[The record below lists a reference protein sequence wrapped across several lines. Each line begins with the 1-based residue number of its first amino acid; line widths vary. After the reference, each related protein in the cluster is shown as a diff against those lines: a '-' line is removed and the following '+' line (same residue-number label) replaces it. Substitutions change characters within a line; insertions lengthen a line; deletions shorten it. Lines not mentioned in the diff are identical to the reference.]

1 MCFRRLAVK
10 SAFLLPGG
18 FDSAVRFAHVLA
30 QPALPCLK
38 LVEPG
43 CDEGAAR
50 VETSCVWL
58 GTGVGFWVAG
68 WGGGFESAV
77 RFARALTQPTSGS
90 EVLAGWLNQLA

>member
-1 MCFRRLAVK
+1 MWLG
-10 SAFLLPGG
+10 SAYRVWGG

-58 GTGVGFWVAG
+58 GTRVGFWVAG
-68 WGGGFESAV
+68 WGVVS
-77 RFARALTQPTSGS
+77 TQPFAS
-90 EVLAGWLNQLA
+90 LAR